1 MNDPSRQIIHRTQ
14 PGNTSVGR
22 GLALALLLFTSL
34 QFSVGAQET
43 PATPVAAVEI
53 ETPIL
58 TESTTPE
65 PIVPPIAEET
75 FESAVESEPSAE
87 PKLQATPG
95 DTGETPDTMTELVE
109 SAPDDNV
116 EIVAID
122 DVELAPALEAE
133 LAELTENNDQ
143 ITVAAVGL
151 SPVIESPEN
160 VVAVLVGDGITF
172 SNIGYVGAPGA
183 LGTFTGGS
191 GIIGFED
198 GIILSTGVVSGVV
211 GPNDRGDS
219 TTNNRNPGDTDLT
232 ELVDHPTFDASVLT
246 FDFVPQGNT
255 VVFNY
260 VFTSEEYNEYVNSQ
274 YNDVFAFYINGENCA
289 TVDGGRVSVNSINGG
304 RPIGTDASNPELY
317 VDNGGGA
324 IDTQM
329 DGLTVVMTCQATVQE
344 GATNTI
350 KLAIADTGDRV
361 LDSNVFIQAKS
372 FVVPT
377 PTPTGSATVTATAT
391 ATETPVATGTV
402 TVSPTQTAMITT
414 SPTETATPTISVTA
428 TNAPVHVTG
437 LPNTGT
443 GEIGDAGANRG
454 WLIGL
459 LGSVLLVLISAA
471 RSVRKPR

>member
-1 MNDPSRQIIHRTQ
+1 MNDPARQTVYR
-14 PGNTSVGR
+14 NTSIVR
-22 GLALALLLFTSL
+22 GLTLALLLFTTIQL
-34 QFSVGAQET
+34 SVDAQEI
-43 PATPVAAVEI
+43 PATPVASQEL
-53 ETPIL
+53 ETPAP
-58 TESTTPE
+58 TETATPE
-65 PIVPPIAEET
+65 TIVTPVAEQT
-75 FESAVESEPSAE
+75 FESAVEPEPTTE
-87 PKLQATPG
+87 PGL
-95 DTGETPDTMTELVE
+95 ESTPDTMGELIE

-116 EIVAID
+116 EIVDIE
-122 DVELAPALEAE
+122 DVELAPAIEAE

-143 ITVAAVGL
+143 VTVAAVGL
-151 SPVIESPEN
+151 SPVIDSPEN

-183 LGTFTGGS
+183 LGTFTGGT

-211 GPNDRGDS
+211 GPNDRDDS
-219 TTNNRNPGDTDLT
+219 TTNNRTSGDADLT
-232 ELVDHPTFDASVLT
+232 DLVDHPTFDASVLT

-304 RPIGTDASNPELY
+304 RPIGTGASNPELY
-317 VDNGGGA
+317 VNNDASDGGGA
-324 IDTQM
+324 LNTQM
-329 DGLTVVMTCQATVQE
+329 DGLTVVLTCQATVQE

-377 PTPTGSATVTATAT
+377 PTPTPTSSSTPTATTT
-391 ATETPVATGTV
+391 ATETPIATGTA
-402 TVSPTQTAMITT
+402 TVPV
-414 SPTETATPTISVTA
+414 SPTETASVTAFPSETAASTISVTA
-428 TNAPVHVTG
+428 TDESLRVTG
-437 LPNTGT
+437 LPNTGA
-443 GEIGDAGANRG
+443 GEHGDAGSNRG

-459 LGSVLLVLISAA
+459 LGSVLLLITLFTKLA
-471 RSVRKPR
+471 RRTR